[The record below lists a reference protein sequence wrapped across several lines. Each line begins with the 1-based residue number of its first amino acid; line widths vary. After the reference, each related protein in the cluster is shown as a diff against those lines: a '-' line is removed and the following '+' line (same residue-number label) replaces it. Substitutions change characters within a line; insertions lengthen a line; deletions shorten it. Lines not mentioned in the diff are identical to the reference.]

1 MKFGKLLA
9 GAVEAMPREYRD
21 MFLEYKLFKQHISL
35 YDKGACRCAVQRE
48 LEGPT
53 EEELS
58 SYASGP
64 NSAAP
69 PAFLRER
76 PCYTDPCGMCDRPLL
91 HNRNQ
96 QAGLKSCVTFQA
108 FTFERLLDKQLCKI
122 NNFFNRSHQQY
133 IATMNVSFLANLL
146 LLLALSFDS

>member
-1 MKFGKLLA
+1 MKFGKLFA

-21 MFLEYKLFKQHISL
+21 MFLEYKLFKEHISL

-53 EEELS
+53 DQELS

-64 NSAAP
+64 YSEAP
-69 PAFLRER
+69 PGFLRER
-76 PCYTDPCGMCDRPLL
+76 PCYTDPCGICERPLV

-96 QAGLKSCVTFQA
+96 QARPKSCVTFQA
-108 FTFERLLDKQLCKI
+108 FTFERLLDKQLSKI
-122 NNFFNRSHQQY
+122 NKFFNRSHQEY
-133 IATMNVSFLANLL
+133 IATMNVS
-146 LLLALSFDS
+146 

>member
-21 MFLEYKLFKQHISL
+21 MFLDYKLFKQHISL

-53 EEELS
+53 VEELS

-64 NSAAP
+64 NSAAA
-69 PAFLRER
+69 PAFLREL
-76 PCYTDPCGMCDRPLL
+76 PCCTDPCRMSERPVL

-96 QAGLKSCVTFQA
+96 QAGPKSSITFQA
-108 FTFERLLDKQLCKI
+108 FTFERLLDKQLSKI
-122 NNFFNRSHQQY
+122 NKFFNRSHQEY
-133 IATMNVSFLANLL
+133 IATMNVS
-146 LLLALSFDS
+146 

>member
-35 YDKGACRCAVQRE
+35 YDKGACRCAVQQE

-53 EEELS
+53 VEELS
-58 SYASGP
+58 SYAGGP
-64 NSAAP
+64 HSAAAQ
-69 PAFLRER
+69 AFLRKL
-76 PCYTDPCGMCDRPLL
+76 PCYTDPCGMCHRPVL

-96 QAGLKSCVTFQA
+96 QAGPKSSITVQA
-108 FTFERLLDKQLCKI
+108 FTFERLLHKQLCKI
-122 NNFFNRSHQQY
+122 NKFFNRSYQEY
-133 IATMNVSFLANLL
+133 IATMNVS
-146 LLLALSFDS
+146 